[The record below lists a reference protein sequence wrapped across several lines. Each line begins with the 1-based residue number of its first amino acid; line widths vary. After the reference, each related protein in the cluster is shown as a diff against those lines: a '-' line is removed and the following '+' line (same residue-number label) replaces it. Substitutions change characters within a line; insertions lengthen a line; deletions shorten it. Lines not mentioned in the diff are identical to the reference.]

1 MLSFE
6 EKEVSPLTGES
17 VFEITS
23 LRDFQSYNCGLC
35 WESGVTSGS
44 FNATTKRWLSD
55 HSGSPYHFI

>member
-44 FNATTKRWLSD
+44 FNATTK
-55 HSGSPYHFI
+55 